1 MYRQCVRARSIR
13 ALGASLLVRNMKN
26 FLLIIIMC
34 ALASSGTPVQKNLSP
49 SAGWKLIKECGA
61 EFYLPPDFREESVRG
76 IDSCV
81 KKYRGENTLMVL
93 DVLGY
98 ITPDAS
104 RKEEYSEERDFR
116 YDKIKVGGRRAEIIT
131 YLETDLQKKAEG
143 LNYAAVLFVPQ
154 MRKDGGNLTI
164 WLNSKSPEE
173 RERVLKI
180 FQTVRFPKE

>member
-1 MYRQCVRARSIR
+1 
-13 ALGASLLVRNMKN
+13 MKN
-26 FLLIIIMC
+26 ILLLIIMWS
-34 ALASSGTPVQKNLSP
+34 LATCNVPAQKNLSP
-49 SAGWKLIKECGA
+49 PSSWKLIKECGT
-61 EFYLPPDFREESVRG
+61 EFYVPPDFKEEKVRG

-81 KKYRGENTLMVL
+81 KQYRSGNTLMIL

-116 YDKIKVGGRRAEIIT
+116 YEKTKVGGRHAEIIT
-131 YLETDLQKKAEG
+131 YFETDLRKEAEG

-154 MRKDGGNLTI
+154 MRQDGGNLTI

-173 RERVLKI
+173 RDRVMKI

>member
-1 MYRQCVRARSIR
+1 MV
-13 ALGASLLVRNMKN
+13 
-26 FLLIIIMC
+26 IMWT
-34 ALASSGTPVQKNLSP
+34 LATCSVPAQKNLSSP
-49 SAGWKLIKECGA
+49 TDWKLIKECGA
-61 EFYLPPDFREESVRG
+61 EFYIPPGFKEEKVSG

-81 KKYRGENTLMVL
+81 KKYRSKNTRMVL

-104 RKEEYSEERDFR
+104 RKEEYSEEREFR
-116 YDKIKVGGRRAEIIT
+116 YEKTEVGGRHAEIIT
-131 YLETDLQKKAEG
+131 CFLRNEAEG

-164 WLNSKSPEE
+164 WINSKSSEE
-173 RERVLKI
+173 RERVMRI